1 MRTAIYLIFLLMVT
15 TGCTSMLLGGGS
27 SSDNRPGTSAG
38 TDVSPPED
46 DEISAEI
53 RAAYSADPK
62 LNQYTINVRT
72 VDGHII
78 ISGTVGSYSARD
90 RAVELASGIIGTH
103 SVSYRIAV
111 NTALRM

>member
-1 MRTAIYLIFLLMVT
+1 
-15 TGCTSMLLGGGS
+15 MLLGNGS
-27 SSDNRPGTSAG
+27 SADRGPNTSAG
-38 TDVSPPED
+38 AEAAAPED

-53 RAAYSADPK
+53 RAAFDSDPK
-62 LNQYTINVRT
+62 ISPYAINVRT

-90 RAVELASGIIGTH
+90 RAVELASGILGTH

-111 NTALRM
+111 NTALRR